1 MQKGRILAIDY
12 GNSTV
17 GLAVSD
23 PDRLM
28 AFGRGSHKGLNEVD
42 LLDKI
47 KDLVVTDKI
56 TTVVLGLPLSADGS
70 DTKQTLRIR
79 EFGSKLKDKISEL
92 PVEIKF
98 LDESFSTF
106 EANQILQ
113 KIGVKSADRKQT
125 EDEMAAIVLVHRY
138 IDYKP

>member
-17 GLAVSD
+17 GIAVSD

-28 AFGRGSHKGLNEVD
+28 AFGRGSHKGLSEVE

-47 KDLVVTDKI
+47 KDLVVADNVV
-56 TTVVLGLPLSADGS
+56 TVVLGLPLSSDGS
-70 DTKQTLRIR
+70 DTRQTLRIR
-79 EFGSKLKDKISEL
+79 AFGSSLKEKLSEL
-92 PVEIKF
+92 PVEIEF